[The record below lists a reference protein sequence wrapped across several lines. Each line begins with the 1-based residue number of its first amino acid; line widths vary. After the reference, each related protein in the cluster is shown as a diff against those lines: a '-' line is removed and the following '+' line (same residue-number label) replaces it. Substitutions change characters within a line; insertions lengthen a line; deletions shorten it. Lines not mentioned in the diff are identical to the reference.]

1 MEVIKM
7 KFSVF
12 IEGIPALIA
21 LLFLIFI
28 FLVIIWLISKFLTLI
43 YIITLK
49 RMSKEMFFIPTHIT
63 SFSFQPTIIALNQI
77 RFHALMLNQ
86 KGMHNDIRQKE
97 AVSAYIAKTVSFSVI
112 LK

>member
-28 FLVIIWLISKFLTLI
+28 FLAIIWLISKFLTYIIIGIGILIIILTLI
-43 YIITLK
+43 YIIIK
-49 RMSKEMFFIPTHIT
+49 FI
-63 SFSFQPTIIALNQI
+63 
-77 RFHALMLNQ
+77 
-86 KGMHNDIRQKE
+86 
-97 AVSAYIAKTVSFSVI
+97 
-112 LK
+112 

>member
-28 FLVIIWLISKFLTLI
+28 FLVIIWLISKFLTYIIIGIGILIIILTLI
-43 YIITLK
+43 YI
-49 RMSKEMFFIPTHIT
+49 
-63 SFSFQPTIIALNQI
+63 TI
-77 RFHALMLNQ
+77 
-86 KGMHNDIRQKE
+86 K
-97 AVSAYIAKTVSFSVI
+97 SV
-112 LK
+112 